1 MSPEDPLAV
10 HTAAFAAWL
19 ATEKNYSPHTVS
31 AYSSDLAAFFTFC
44 RQSGGDAGTAP
55 CVRAFAASL
64 YGRNSARS
72 MARKLSALRSFFRY
86 LQKNG
91 LFTGDPLTGLSG
103 PRLERRLPG
112 FLTVDEVFALLEAPG
127 PEDSSFPR
135 DRAIMEMLY
144 ATGMRVSELTGSNL
158 PDYDLAAEMVL
169 VRGKGNKERL
179 APFGSAAK
187 EALLH
192 YLPERAQILAGT
204 AGTAAEALF
213 VGSRGTTQQ
222 PQCGTPAGPLRP
234 EGRHCRDRN
243 APRAPPLL
251 CHPSAGN
258 GRRPAHRAGTA
269 GPRQPVHHPA
279 VHPRGSGPPDQG
291 LRRGPSP
298 GAKEQGPLGRSIAV
312 FPLPC
317 LTARGAVLN
326 LGRALS
332 SIQPQNI
339 MQQVR
344 STTILAVRHRGQVA
358 VAGDGQ
364 VTLGNTI
371 VKHQAK
377 KVRRLYKDRVI
388 TGFAGAT
395 ADAFT
400 LYDRLEQKLEQFNG
414 SLLRAATEL
423 ARDWRTD
430 KMLRRL
436 EAMLIAVDA
445 KYSLLLSGN
454 GDVIEADDG
463 ILAIGSGGPYALA
476 AARALI
482 AHSDLDA
489 EGIARESLAIAG
501 NICIYTNSAIVVEVI

>member
-44 RQSGGDAGTAP
+44 RQSGGDAGTAS

-127 PEDSSFPR
+127 PEDSSFRR

-213 VGSRGTTQQ
+213 VGSRGTRLSSRSVERLLVRYGRKAGIAATVTPHALRHSFATHLLEMGADLRTVQELLGHASLSTTQQ
-222 PQCGTPAGPLRP
+222 YTHVDLAHLTRVYDAAHPQAQKNR
-234 EGRHCRDRN
+234 GR
-243 APRAPPLL
+243 
-251 CHPSAGN
+251 
-258 GRRPAHRAGTA
+258 
-269 GPRQPVHHPA
+269 
-279 VHPRGSGPPDQG
+279 
-291 LRRGPSP
+291 
-298 GAKEQGPLGRSIAV
+298 
-312 FPLPC
+312 
-317 LTARGAVLN
+317 
-326 LGRALS
+326 
-332 SIQPQNI
+332 
-339 MQQVR
+339 
-344 STTILAVRHRGQVA
+344 
-358 VAGDGQ
+358 
-364 VTLGNTI
+364 
-371 VKHQAK
+371 
-377 KVRRLYKDRVI
+377 
-388 TGFAGAT
+388 
-395 ADAFT
+395 
-400 LYDRLEQKLEQFNG
+400 
-414 SLLRAATEL
+414 
-423 ARDWRTD
+423 
-430 KMLRRL
+430 
-436 EAMLIAVDA
+436 
-445 KYSLLLSGN
+445 
-454 GDVIEADDG
+454 
-463 ILAIGSGGPYALA
+463 
-476 AARALI
+476 
-482 AHSDLDA
+482 
-489 EGIARESLAIAG
+489 
-501 NICIYTNSAIVVEVI
+501 